1 VRQIEEGTMR
11 RIESGISRFAVLTLV
26 GVLLLGGLGVPSAH
40 ATASPV
46 GACCLASG
54 QCQSLNQFDCDSQN
68 GDFIGPDTSCLMI
81 DCPAAAAKAP
91 VLSILG
97 LVAAVGALTAL
108 GLYRLVGRRA

>member
-1 VRQIEEGTMR
+1 MR
-11 RIESGISRFAVLTLV
+11 SIKLGMSRFAVLIIV
-26 GVLLLGGLGVPSAH
+26 GALLLIGLRVPTAH

-46 GACCLASG
+46 GACCLANG
-54 QCQSLNQFDCDSQN
+54 QCQSLNQFDCDGQN

-81 DCPAAAAKAP
+81 DCPTAAAKAP
-91 VLSILG
+91 ALSILG

>member
-1 VRQIEEGTMR
+1 MR
-11 RIESGISRFAVLTLV
+11 RIELGMSRFAVLTIV
-26 GVLLLGGLGVPSAH
+26 GALLLIGFRVPTAY

-46 GACCLASG
+46 GACCLANG
-54 QCQSLNQFDCDSQN
+54 QCLSVNQFDCDGQG
-68 GDFIGPDTSCLMI
+68 GDFIGPDTSCVMI
-81 DCPAAAAKAP
+81 DCPTAAAKAP